1 MISTKKPNYLAVSNA
16 LLFSTMLS
24 NNFNEALEQDTN
36 KIIDFV
42 SRAFKLDENNA
53 NKCKKLFSDELTILS
68 TTKDVDAYLSN
79 QGDQDYPEISDFLYL
94 KSQVLLK
101 INNIHDSFTKANF
114 NQFYFDYSYL
124 RSYYPE
130 IRFKELEAS
139 STKGNVD
146 INRTVALMLV
156 LGIGC
161 EKNVESGIYRFKQ
174 CAYWGDASSF
184 VFLAYLY
191 ETQKD
196 EKNAK
201 LYANLVG
208 LRESLKEGRTLI
220 PEILKPK
227 YDNLTIQTYQIIASI
242 VQDIVF
248 AYEEYE
254 IDYSFLEAIFMEKLD
269 YFKKMELINDY
280 RHQTWKEITNSSYDP
295 SKRLGFSM
303 KGDK

>member
-1 MISTKKPNYLAVSNA
+1 MISKNKPNYLAVSNA

-42 SRAFKLDENNA
+42 SSAFKLAENDVA
-53 NKCKKLFSDELTILS
+53 KCKKLFSDELTILS
-68 TTKDVDAYLSN
+68 TTKDVDAYLTN
-79 QGDQDYPEISDFLYL
+79 QGDKDYPEISDFLYL

-146 INRTVALMLV
+146 INRTVAMMLV

-174 CAYWGDASSF
+174 CAYWGDTSSF
-184 VFLAYLY
+184 VFLEYLC

-201 LYANLVG
+201 LYGNLVN
-208 LRESLKEGRTLI
+208 LRENLKEGRTLI
-220 PEILKPK
+220 PENLKPK
-227 YDNLTIQTYQIIASI
+227 YDKLTIQTYQVIASI
-242 VQDIVF
+242 VQDIVY

-280 RHQTWKEITNSSYDP
+280 RRQTWKEITNSSYDP

>member
-1 MISTKKPNYLAVSNA
+1 MIYTKKPNYLAVSNA

-42 SRAFKLDENNA
+42 SSAFKLAENDVA
-53 NKCKKLFSDELTILS
+53 RCKKLFSDELTILS
-68 TTKDVDAYLSN
+68 TTKDVDAYLTN
-79 QGDQDYPEISDFLYL
+79 QGDKDYPEISDFLYL

-146 INRTVALMLV
+146 INRTVAMMLV

-161 EKNVESGIYRFKQ
+161 ERNVESGIYRFKQ
-174 CAYWGDASSF
+174 CAYWGDTSSF

-201 LYANLVG
+201 LYGNLVN
-208 LRESLKEGRTLI
+208 LRENLKEGRTLI
-220 PEILKPK
+220 PENLKPK
-227 YDNLTIQTYQIIASI
+227 YDKLTIQTYQVIASI
-242 VQDIVF
+242 VQDIVY

-280 RHQTWKEITNSSYDP
+280 RRQRKLQTPLMIQAKD
-295 SKRLGFSM
+295 LAFQ
-303 KGDK
+303 

>member
-1 MISTKKPNYLAVSNA
+1 MTAKKEHNYLAISNA

-24 NNFNEALEQDTN
+24 NNFNEELETDTN

-42 SRAFKLDENNA
+42 SASFKLSKEESE
-53 NKCKKLFSDELTILS
+53 KCKKLFSDDLTILS

-79 QGDQDYPEISDFLYL
+79 QGDKDYPEISDYLYL

-101 INNIHDSFTKANF
+101 LANMHTSFAKADF

-130 IRFKELEAS
+130 IRFRELEAS
-139 STKGNVD
+139 STKGNIN

-161 EKNVESGIYRFKQ
+161 EKNIESGIYRFKQ
-174 CAYWGDASSF
+174 CAFWGDTSSL
-184 VFLAYLY
+184 VFLSYLY
-191 ETQKD
+191 ASRGD

-201 LYANLVG
+201 LYEGLVD
-208 LRESLKEGRTLI
+208 LSASLKEGRTLV
-220 PEILKPK
+220 PEEKKAK
-227 YDNLTIQTYQIIASI
+227 YDKSTVQTYQIIASI
-242 VQDIVF
+242 VQDIIY

-254 IDYSFLEAIFMEKLD
+254 IDYSFLEAIFMDKLD
-269 YFKKMELINDY
+269 YFKKMELINEY

-303 KGDK
+303 KGDR